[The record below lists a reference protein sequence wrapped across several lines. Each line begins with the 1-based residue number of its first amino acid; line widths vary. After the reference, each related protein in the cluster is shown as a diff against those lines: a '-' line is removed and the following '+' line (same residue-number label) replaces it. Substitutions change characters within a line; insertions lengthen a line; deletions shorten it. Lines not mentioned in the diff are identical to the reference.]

1 MSVRITLSLDEI
13 LVKKLRQISN
23 GNISAFINKHLKK
36 CLFEK
41 KASMAGVL
49 SGKISTKD
57 IVEDEEYA

>member
-1 MSVRITLSLDEI
+1 LDEI